1 MEQSWVDTASRIG
14 GSGSLKISVEDKR
27 LHVQLLLHGQNDR
40 KAGIASPKPGAN
52 LSGPVLGWIDTDFCN
67 IHFDVFFHICKIVI
81 PLYPTILKISAKVR
95 PFCAQISAEDRYFST
110 MFIEFCTDSDESSR
124 NFAEDSRKVLTL
136 EIPANFYNFCNF

>member
-67 IHFDVFFHICKIVI
+67 IHFDVFFHICKICTR
-81 PLYPTILKISAKVR
+81 LHRCKLKLNCFANFRKVFRKMSAN
-95 PFCAQISAEDRYFST
+95 FCRQVTNLHFAKCQL
-110 MFIEFCTDSDESSR
+110 
-124 NFAEDSRKVLTL
+124 NFAIFHEV
-136 EIPANFYNFCNF
+136 P